1 MWDEIKEE
9 FNVSKPYTLQLE
21 HSLVSV
27 SKWESKWCVPFL
39 HTPDKSKEQILDYIK
54 CMTITQNV
62 PDEVYERLS
71 EDNIEEIQTYIDS
84 PMTAATFSQSDS
96 KSRNGEFVTTE
107 TIYYSMFVNS
117 IPMECQKWHLNR
129 LLTLIKFCNVKNSPP
144 KKMSRAEILR
154 RNEKLNAERRAKY
167 NSTG

>member
-9 FNVSKPYTLQLE
+9 FNVSKPYALQLE

-27 SKWESKWCVPFL
+27 SKWESKWCLPFL
-39 HTPDKSKEQILDYIK
+39 HTHDKSKEQILDYIK

-96 KSRNGEFVTTE
+96 KSGSGELVTTE

-129 LLTLIKFCNVKNSPP
+129 LLTLIKFCNVKNNPP
-144 KKMSRAEILR
+144 KKMSRSEILR
-154 RNEKLNAERRAKY
+154 RNEKLNAERRAKF

>member
-9 FNVSKPYTLQLE
+9 FNVSKPYSLQLE

-27 SKWESKWCVPFL
+27 SKWESKWRVPFL

-96 KSRNGEFVTTE
+96 KSGSGELVTTE

-154 RNEKLNAERRAKY
+154 RNEKLNAERRAKF